1 MFQHVNHRS
10 GNSWPSHEHRDAGR
24 VATGEATGV
33 GGHGLTW
40 TLGDEPKVSRL
51 WNLKRLDMNG
61 FPVHFLCMPLG
72 FKLCR
77 GSVQNSKSFGQ
88 IEGFD
93 GLKDLNTFES
103 ERSSPLCDLP
113 CVDHVRVSFWFCQ
126 LTPMLQIY
134 TKAKEADGAR
144 LIPFFLNIIW
154 RWGGLMSG
162 ADVSHCFFVS
172 LRRCGFSTTAMS
184 WQPKRVP
191 GSSIHPGP
199 HGDHMGTTWGPHG
212 DHMGTTWG
220 PHKDQ
225 HKPDGFILDL

>member
-77 GSVQNSKSFGQ
+77 GSVQNSKSIGQ

-103 ERSSPLCDLP
+103 ERSSPLCDLL
-113 CVDHVRVSFWFCQ
+113 CVDHLRVSFWFCQ

-154 RWGGLMSG
+154 RWVDWWVEQMFHIVSLCHWEG
-162 ADVSHCFFVS
+162 ADFLQRPWADNQREC
-172 LRRCGFSTTAMS
+172 LEAQST
-184 WQPKRVP
+184 
-191 GSSIHPGP
+191 
-199 HGDHMGTTWGPHG
+199 G